1 MIITA
6 YLKGKVAFE
15 VTDEAISTTLED
27 REIEETSDSTSL
39 TLKEKE
45 LLYADLLV
53 WGTTK
58 ASSTTGEKKTHGGF
72 SHTGRSETFRNPASW
87 SIEANRIY
95 KKYGD
100 PKYVSQAT
108 ITDISNL
115 WQP

>member
-27 REIEETSDSTSL
+27 REISESADSTSL
-39 TLKEKE
+39 TLKDKE
-45 LLYADLLV
+45 LLYADLLI
-53 WGTTK
+53 WGSTK

-72 SHTGRSETFRNPASW
+72 SHTAKSETFRNPTDW
-87 SIEANRIY
+87 KIEANRIY

-100 PKYVSQAT
+100 TKYVSQST
-108 ITDISNL
+108 ITDASKL

>member
-1 MIITA
+1 MIIAA

-27 REIEETSDSTSL
+27 REIVESIDSTTL
-39 TLKEKE
+39 TTQQKE
-45 LLYADLLV
+45 LLYADLLMY
-53 WGTTK
+53 GSTK

-72 SHTGRSETFRNPASW
+72 SHTAKSETFRNPADW
-87 SIEANRIY
+87 KIEANRIY

-108 ITDISNL
+108 ITDASKL